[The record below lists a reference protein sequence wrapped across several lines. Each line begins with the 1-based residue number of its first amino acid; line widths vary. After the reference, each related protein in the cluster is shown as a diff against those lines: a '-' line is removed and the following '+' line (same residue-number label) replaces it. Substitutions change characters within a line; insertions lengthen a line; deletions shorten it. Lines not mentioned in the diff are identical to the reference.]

1 MDTFVEAL
9 KNLNAHNGHFDSVLV
24 QGVLEGLMDGILIL
38 NQQSEFVHINS
49 NARTIL
55 EKFIHNQTQFQNI
68 GQEIKRV
75 YRAVVD
81 SCELYPENP
90 VVIES
95 EIGDKRLSMLRIR
108 ARWLQL
114 ETYEHP
120 LILILLEDQH
130 RSIQSLVVT
139 EAEKY
144 DLTPREAEI
153 WLLRR
158 ANCSYKEIAAEL
170 FISVNTV
177 KKHVKSIRSKL
188 DFYQFRNDSMAS

>member
-9 KNLNAHNGHFDSVLV
+9 KNLNTHSGHFDSVLV
-24 QGVLEGLMDGILIL
+24 QGVLEGFMDGILIL

-49 NARTIL
+49 NARKVL
-55 EKFIHNQTQFQNI
+55 EKFTHNETQFQNI
-68 GQEIKRV
+68 SREIERI
-75 YRAVVD
+75 YQAVLD

-95 EIGDKRLSMLRIR
+95 EIGDKRLSVLRIR

-114 ETYEHP
+114 DAYEHP
-120 LILILLEDQH
+120 LVLILLEDQH
-130 RSIQSLVVT
+130 RSIQSLAVT

-144 DLTPREAEI
+144 GLTSREAEI

-158 ANCSYKEIAAEL
+158 ADRSYKEISAEL
-170 FISVNTV
+170 FITVNTV
-177 KKHVKSIRSKL
+177 KKHVKNIHSKL
-188 DFYQFRNDSMAS
+188 KFYEFRHDSMAG